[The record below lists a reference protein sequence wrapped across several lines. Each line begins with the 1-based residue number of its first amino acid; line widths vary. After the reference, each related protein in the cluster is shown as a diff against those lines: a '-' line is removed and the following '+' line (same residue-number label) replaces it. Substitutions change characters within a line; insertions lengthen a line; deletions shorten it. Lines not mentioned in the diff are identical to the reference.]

1 MTDLPPRIERHEAT
15 DRFGKIAL
23 GTAHRLTTAMAES
36 GADGE
41 PILVRTDGPHRTLD
55 GLAAL
60 IDDALAEDD
69 VHRAAAENSTR
80 NADGEDA
87 AAPS

>member
-15 DRFGKIAL
+15 DRFGKVAL
-23 GTAHRLTTAMAES
+23 HTAHRLTAAMAES
-36 GADGE
+36 GAGEE
-41 PILVRTDGPHRTLD
+41 PILVRTDGPHRSLD

-60 IDDALAEDD
+60 IDAALADD
-69 VHRAAAENSTR
+69 GVDGKAAEGATR
-80 NADGEDA
+80 GADGEGA